1 MEMMT
6 PGRKGP
12 LLPVALVTGASS
24 GIGRALAGAF
34 AGMGNH
40 LLLVARSADR
50 LAGLSRELQAAH
62 GVSVFC
68 CPADL
73 AQQESPQRIFD
84 YCTSHHLSVRLL
96 VNCAGT
102 SRASDFSDLAFEDI
116 ERIMQVNMSAAAR
129 LARLFIPGMAAERD
143 GAVINIASLG
153 GLQGVPGLGLYSAT
167 KSFMITLGEAL
178 HMELRGTGVKVV
190 TVCPG
195 FVDTGFMESSGHDR
209 RGVRLPVRSVDVV
222 VRAVLRGYRQN
233 RMRVY
238 PTILDFLVIF
248 SQRFVSRHFSVR
260 LSGYLAAARN
270 NR

>member
-1 MEMMT
+1 MMT
-6 PGRKGP
+6 PGRNGP

-40 LLLVARSADR
+40 LLLVARSEEK

-62 GVSVFC
+62 GVSVFS

-73 AQQESPQRIFD
+73 AQSESPQRIFD
-84 YCTSHHLSVRLL
+84 YCLRRHLAVRLL

-102 SRASDFSDLAFEDI
+102 SRASDFSGLAFDDI
-116 ERIMQVNMSAAAR
+116 ERIMAVNIAAAAR
-129 LARLFIPGMAAERD
+129 LTRLFIPGMVAERE
-143 GAVINIASLG
+143 GGIINIASLG

-178 HMELRGTGVKVV
+178 HLELRGTGVRVV

-195 FVDTGFMESSGHDR
+195 FVDTGFMESAGHDR
-209 RGVRLPVRSVDVV
+209 RSVRLPVCSVDVV

-238 PTILDFLVIF
+238 PTFLDFLIIF
-248 SQRFVSRHFSVR
+248 SQRFVSRQFSVR

-270 NR
+270 NQ

>member
-1 MEMMT
+1 M
-6 PGRKGP
+6 
-12 LLPVALVTGASS
+12 LPVALVTGASS

-40 LLLVARSADR
+40 LLLVARSEGK
-50 LAGLSRELQAAH
+50 LAGLSEELQAAH
-62 GVSVFC
+62 GVSVFS
-68 CPADL
+68 CPLDL
-73 AQQESPQRIFD
+73 SLPESPQRIFD
-84 YCTSHHLSVRLL
+84 YCLRHHLTVRLL

-116 ERIMQVNMSAAAR
+116 ERIMAVNMSAAAR
-129 LARLFIPGMAAERD
+129 LTRLFLPGMVAERK

-178 HMELRGTGVKVV
+178 HMELSGTGVKVV

-195 FVDTGFMESSGHDR
+195 FVDTGFMESAGHDR
-209 RGVRLPVRSVDVV
+209 RGVRLPVCSVDVV
-222 VRAVLRGYRQN
+222 VRAVLRGYRRN

-248 SQRFVSRHFSVR
+248 SQRFVSRHLSVR